1 MQNQR
6 SRGREVP
13 RRSSNRSTFVLIGLL
28 VAVAAVVG
36 IGLWAA
42 SRTQQTVAESRIPVI
57 EAVRPYSGQSGFTD
71 DGFAYK
77 GDPSAPVTVV
87 EYSDFQCPACA
98 SAEEALGSL
107 LDQYAEQGRIQFI
120 YHEFPLPQ
128 HTNAIPTAAAARC
141 AGEQDS
147 YWQMHNLIFARQ
159 REWSNDRN
167 ITPRLTRYAEE
178 ISLERGAFEQCLS
191 GGTYTQAL
199 QAAAQSGQQRGVNA
213 TPTFFV
219 NDQRVQTG
227 DLITAIEAALAA
239 GGN

>member
-1 MQNQR
+1 MQTQR
-6 SRGREVP
+6 TRGRAVP
-13 RRSSNRSTFVLIGLL
+13 RRSNNTSMIVLGVILL
-28 VAVAAVVG
+28 AVVALVG

-42 SRTQQTVAESRIPVI
+42 ARTNQTVAESRIPI
-57 EAVRPYSGQSGFTD
+57 EEAVRPLNAPTGFTE

-77 GDPSAPVTVV
+77 GDPNAPVKVV

-98 SAEEALGSL
+98 NAEEVFGAE
-107 LDQYAEQGRIQFI
+107 LDRYAAEGQIQFI

-147 YWQMHNLIFARQ
+147 YWPMHNVIFARQ

-178 ISLERGAFEQCLS
+178 LGLDTAAFGQCLS
-191 GGTYTQAL
+191 SGKYTQPL
-199 QAAAQSGQQRGVNA
+199 QQAVQAGQQAGVNA

-219 NDQRVQTG
+219 NGQRVETAA
-227 DLITAIEAALAA
+227 LISAIEAALQASR
-239 GGN
+239 N